1 MKSDVIRI
9 DNQGNGFA
17 EAIQTAEK
25 VAEYQGLNQK
35 EAIQLKVIAEEM
47 LSLAR
52 SVTGEMQASFWMEG
66 EGKAFDLHMSTK
78 TVMDK
83 EKRYQLISSTTA
95 RKNEISKSF
104 LGRLRDAFEEAMT
117 ADADMTC
124 YELPND
130 VAADVSNRLIEDL
143 EWDGYEKSVLRGL
156 ADDVRIAIR
165 GGLVDMTVSKKFA

>member
-1 MKSDVIRI
+1 MKSDVIMI

-25 VAEYQGLNQK
+25 VAEFQGLNQK

-83 EKRYQLISSTTA
+83 ENASS
-95 RKNEISKSF
+95 
-104 LGRLRDAFEEAMT
+104 
-117 ADADMTC
+117 
-124 YELPND
+124 
-130 VAADVSNRLIEDL
+130 
-143 EWDGYEKSVLRGL
+143 
-156 ADDVRIAIR
+156 
-165 GGLVDMTVSKKFA
+165 